1 MVDGIE
7 IDKDVAEE
15 TLLPDDLNSLA
26 VGSYVVPD
34 PRKRSQYPFF
44 VFAVL
49 VITYLT
55 SLVID
60 FVTFTPTFIIL
71 LFVVIMLFLIDNKFR
86 IQQQEVIEKITD
98 SIEHSIGYY
107 SIALTFLFSIRNI
120 LTPVWTVIVYSHE
133 NPPQFKTIVEINAL
147 SGKIVTEPY
156 TENINAWEIF

>member
-34 PRKRSQYPFF
+34 PRKRSQYPYF

-55 SLVID
+55 SMVID

-71 LFVVIMLFLIDNKFR
+71 LFVVILLFLIDNKFR

-156 TENINAWEIF
+156 TENINA

>member
-147 SGKIVTEPY
+147 SGKIVTAPY
-156 TENINAWEIF
+156 TENINA

>member
-7 IDKDVAEE
+7 IDKEVAEE

-71 LFVVIMLFLIDNKFR
+71 LSVVILLFLIDNKFR

-120 LTPVWTVIVYSHE
+120 LTPVWTVIIYSHE

-147 SGKIVTEPY
+147 SGEIVTEPY
-156 TENINAWEIF
+156 TENINA

>member
-34 PRKRSQYPFF
+34 PRKRSQYPYF

-49 VITYLT
+49 VIIYLT

-60 FVTFTPTFIIL
+60 FITFTPTFIIL
-71 LFVVIMLFLIDNKFR
+71 LFVVILLFLIDNKFR

-147 SGKIVTEPY
+147 SGKIITEPY
-156 TENINAWEIF
+156 TENINA

>member
-34 PRKRSQYPFF
+34 PRKRSQYPYF
-44 VFAVL
+44 VFSVL

-71 LFVVIMLFLIDNKFR
+71 VFVIILLFLIDNRFR
-86 IQQQEVIEKITD
+86 IQQQEVIEKVTG
-98 SIEHSIGYY
+98 SVEHSIGYY

-133 NPPQFKTIVEINAL
+133 NPPQYKTIVEINAL
-147 SGKIVTEPY
+147 SGKIITEPY
-156 TENINAWEIF
+156 TENINA

>member
-34 PRKRSQYPFF
+34 PRKRSQYPYF

-60 FVTFTPTFIIL
+60 FITFTPTFIIL
-71 LFVVIMLFLIDNKFR
+71 LFVVILLFLIDNKFR

-156 TENINAWEIF
+156 TENLNA

>member
-49 VITYLT
+49 VITYLI

-156 TENINAWEIF
+156 TENINA

>member
-7 IDKDVAEE
+7 IDKEVAEE

-71 LFVVIMLFLIDNKFR
+71 LSVVILLFLIDNKFR

-156 TENINAWEIF
+156 TENLNA

>member
-7 IDKDVAEE
+7 IDKEVAEE

-49 VITYLT
+49 VLTYLT

-71 LFVVIMLFLIDNKFR
+71 LSVVILLFLIDNKFR

-156 TENINAWEIF
+156 TENINA

>member
-34 PRKRSQYPFF
+34 PRKRSQYPYF

-60 FVTFTPTFIIL
+60 FVTYTPTFIIL
-71 LFVVIMLFLIDNKFR
+71 LFVVILLFLIDNKFR

-156 TENINAWEIF
+156 TENINA

>member
-34 PRKRSQYPFF
+34 PRKRSQYPYF
-44 VFAVL
+44 VFSVL

-71 LFVVIMLFLIDNKFR
+71 VFVIILLFLIDNRFR
-86 IQQQEVIEKITD
+86 IQQQEVIEKVTG
-98 SIEHSIGYY
+98 SVEHSIGYY

-120 LTPVWTVIVYSHE
+120 LTPVWTVIIYSHE

-156 TENINAWEIF
+156 TENINA

>member
-49 VITYLT
+49 VITYLI
-55 SLVID
+55 SLVIG

-156 TENINAWEIF
+156 TENINA

>member
-7 IDKDVAEE
+7 IDKEVAEE

-156 TENINAWEIF
+156 TENINA